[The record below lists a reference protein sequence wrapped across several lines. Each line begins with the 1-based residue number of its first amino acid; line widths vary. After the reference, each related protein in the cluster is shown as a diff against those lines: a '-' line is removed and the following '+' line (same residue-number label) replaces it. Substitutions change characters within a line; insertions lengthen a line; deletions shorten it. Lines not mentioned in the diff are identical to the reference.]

1 MKEYTYKFADGSKST
16 VEVPDEIYDILIEMD
31 KQEKYGNRRE
41 TRRHISL
48 ESLMEQGL
56 EPSIIDDY
64 FAEAR
69 VINMNNE
76 RLQEGIKQLLPAQQ
90 ELLYKVYVDQLTVTE
105 IAKSECVAVCSVSK
119 RLGRIHKKLESFL

>member
-1 MKEYTYKFADGSKST
+1 MKTYTYKFADGSKST
-16 VEVPDEIYDILIEMD
+16 VEVSDEIYDILIEMD

-64 FAEAR
+64 FAESR

-105 IAKSECVAVCSVSK
+105 IAKSEGVAVCSVSK

>member
-16 VEVPDEIYDILIEMD
+16 VEVPDELYDILIEMD

-56 EPSIIDDY
+56 EPSIVDDY
-64 FAEAR
+64 FAESR
-69 VINMNNE
+69 VINMNN
-76 RLQEGIKQLLPAQQ
+76 
-90 ELLYKVYVDQLTVTE
+90 
-105 IAKSECVAVCSVSK
+105 
-119 RLGRIHKKLESFL
+119 

>member
-1 MKEYTYKFADGSKST
+1 
-16 VEVPDEIYDILIEMD
+16 
-31 KQEKYGNRRE
+31 
-41 TRRHISL
+41 
-48 ESLMEQGL
+48 MEQGL

-76 RLQEGIKQLLPAQQ
+76 RLQECIKQLLPAQQ

-105 IAKSECVAVCSVSK
+105 IAKSEGVAVCSVSK

>member
-16 VEVPDEIYDILIEMD
+16 VEVADEIYDILIEMD

-64 FAEAR
+64 LAESR

-105 IAKSECVAVCSVSK
+105 IAKSEGVAVCSVSK